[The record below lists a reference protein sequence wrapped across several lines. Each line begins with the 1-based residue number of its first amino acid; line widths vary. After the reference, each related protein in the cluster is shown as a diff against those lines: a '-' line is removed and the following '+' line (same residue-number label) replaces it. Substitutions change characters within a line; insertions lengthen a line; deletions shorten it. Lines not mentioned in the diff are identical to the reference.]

1 MNIDEQ
7 QSIKINTLND
17 KEEEKDEETLVLIQ
31 FTDLDDAQYCQ
42 HFCSSK
48 FKTINIDKSN
58 PIIQIGDRVYTGE
71 YTNNIG
77 TYLFFEENLQSTN
90 SNKSTLDKEDD
101 AVAASSSSTNLND
114 NHSNEERKTNN
125 NNLNSKSDKEEEEK
139 SSNLSSSS
147 SSSAAASSSSSS
159 YFGKSFKKLILTRLF
174 IEERPKGD
182 EEEEETATNIHSL
195 DD

>member
-101 AVAASSSSTNLND
+101 AAAASSSSTNLND
-114 NHSNEERKTNN
+114 NHSNEERKINN
-125 NNLNSKSDKEEEEK
+125 NNLNSKSDKEEEK
-139 SSNLSSSS
+139 SSNL
-147 SSSAAASSSSSS
+147 SSSS